1 MKKILIITNL
11 KSFELKNEL
20 FEASKIK
27 NCSVITIPVETNLQA
42 LNISPIFKA
51 EITSEDRFLEVIKKI
66 SYPLFEVVKEVLEI
80 YA

>member
-27 NCSVITIPVETNLQA
+27 NCSVITIPVETDLKS
-42 LNISPIFKA
+42 LNINSIFKA
-51 EITSEDRFLEVIKKI
+51 EITSDKKFLEVIKKI
-66 SYPLFEVVKEVLEI
+66 SYPLFEEIKEVLEI
-80 YA
+80 YE